1 MSRNTLKYLT
11 LLLFGLAVACGDET
25 APNQTNLGD
34 VGIDVAQDVSADFD
48 GPLDMGSDTA
58 DMGAD
63 LMAADMGDD
72 VTSDGGI
79 PDMSPTA
86 MGVITGECGDIDMTE
101 ILSSQP
107 FLFVNT
113 IDFQNDPYDD
123 VDFDRLTLGGQEIIT
138 DGNAGGSSIASEV
151 FSFEVL
157 NRCDMAI
164 LLKTETEVVYDV
176 QGKITDLLVS
186 VDALKVGVS
195 VTRAVSFPRD
205 TPYTA
210 MTAQNLMD
218 KKLADILVSS
228 ANVAA
233 QDAWKKQILHVLVD
247 RSEHVPVLEAALMN
261 VDPAVRADTIVVLTV
276 TEGIDDFIY

>member
-1 MSRNTLKYLT
+1 MNKFNIVS
-11 LLLFGLAVACGDET
+11 LLLFLSLVACGDET
-25 APNQTNLGD
+25 TPNTANNNDTGGDFAQADLG
-34 VGIDVAQDVSADFD
+34 ADVSL
-48 GPLDMGSDTA
+48 LDMGSDLTDTGTA
-58 DMGAD
+58 DA
-63 LMAADMGDD
+63 
-72 VTSDGGI
+72 TIPDGGNDSGV

-86 MGVITGECGDIDMTE
+86 MGTISGECGDIDMTE
-101 ILSSQP
+101 LLSSQP

-113 IDFQNDPYDD
+113 IDFQDDPYDD
-123 VDFDRLTLGGQEIIT
+123 ADFSRLTLGGQEIIT

-176 QGKITDLLVS
+176 QGKITDLLVQFE
-186 VDALKVGVS
+186 ALKVGVS

-205 TPYTA
+205 TPYSSA
-210 MTAQNLMD
+210 NAQNLMD

-233 QDAWKKQILHVLVD
+233 EDAWRKQILHVLVD
-247 RSEHVPVLEAALMN
+247 RPEHVPVLEAALTN

>member
-11 LLLFGLAVACGDET
+11 LLLFALAVACGDET
-25 APNQTNLGD
+25 TPTNLGD
-34 VGIDVAQDVSADFD
+34 IGIDVAQDVSADFD
-48 GPLDMGSDTA
+48 SPFDMGPDI
-58 DMGAD
+58 
-63 LMAADMGDD
+63 ADMGDD
-72 VTSDGGI
+72 LISADMGDDATSSDGGI
-79 PDMSPTA
+79 PDMSLTA

-107 FLFVNT
+107 FLFENT

-123 VDFDRLTLGGQEIIT
+123 IDFDRLTLGGQEIIL

-176 QGKITDLLVS
+176 QGKIADLLVS
-186 VDALKVGVS
+186 LDTLKVGVS

-210 MTAQNLMD
+210 TTAQNLMN

-233 QDAWKKQILHVLVD
+233 EDAWKKQILHVLVD
-247 RSEHVPVLEAALMN
+247 RPEHVPVLEAALMN

-276 TEGIDDFIY
+276 TEGSDDFIY

>member
-11 LLLFGLAVACGDET
+11 LLLFGLAVACGDDT
-25 APNQTNLGD
+25 PNQTDIGD
-34 VGIDVAQDVSADFD
+34 VGIDFAYDISADFD
-48 GPLDMGSDTA
+48 SPLDMGSDTA
-58 DMGAD
+58 DMRAD

-72 VTSDGGI
+72 DASDGGI
-79 PDMSPTA
+79 PDMSLTA

-113 IDFQNDPYDD
+113 IDFQDDPYDD

-186 VDALKVGVS
+186 LDALKVGVS

-233 QDAWKKQILHVLVD
+233 EDAWKKQILHVLVD
-247 RSEHVPVLEAALMN
+247 RAEHVPVLEAALMN

>member
-11 LLLFGLAVACGDET
+11 LLFFGLAVACGDET

-34 VGIDVAQDVSADFD
+34 VGIDFAQDVSSDFAS
-48 GPLDMGSDTA
+48 PLDMGPDSA
-58 DMGAD
+58 DMGVTT
-63 LMAADMGDD
+63 ADMGDD
-72 VTSDGGI
+72 AAADVGGI

-138 DGNAGGSSIASEV
+138 DGNAGGSSIFSEV

-186 VDALKVGVS
+186 LDALKVGVS

-233 QDAWKKQILHVLVD
+233 EDAWKKQILHVLVD
-247 RSEHVPVLEAALMN
+247 RPEHVPVLEAALMN
-261 VDPAVRADTIVVLTV
+261 VDPAVRADTVVVLTV
-276 TEGIDDFIY
+276 TEGNDDFIY